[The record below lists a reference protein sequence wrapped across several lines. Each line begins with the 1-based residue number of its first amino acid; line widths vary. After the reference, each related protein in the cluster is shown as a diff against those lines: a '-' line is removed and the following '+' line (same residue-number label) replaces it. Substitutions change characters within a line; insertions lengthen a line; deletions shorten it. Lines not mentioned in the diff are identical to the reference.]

1 MSFNPIIQSQIAY
14 GSLDNTIESD
24 SNLTWDNANKRLE
37 TNGFFK
43 QGEHG
48 TNTKKYFFSGTFPN
62 TQGSSVGL
70 VLPISI
76 VSNKIVAM
84 DVIGQ
89 WTSNAWMPRNFTLY
103 GGYQFDIYTDNA
115 SPCNLY
121 VILAASNSSSMVSQ
135 PFHGYVEYSE

>member
-62 TQGSSVGL
+62 TQGS
-70 VLPISI
+70 
-76 VSNKIVAM
+76 
-84 DVIGQ
+84 
-89 WTSNAWMPRNFTLY
+89 
-103 GGYQFDIYTDNA
+103 
-115 SPCNLY
+115 
-121 VILAASNSSSMVSQ
+121 
-135 PFHGYVEYSE
+135 